1 MIKARHNPFSAQ
13 RIDSLSYR
21 FITGGWDDLLLK
33 LKRLN
38 YRAAIIGPYGAGKT
52 TLLEQLGKR
61 LQRQGYGTLNIF
73 VNQESPQ
80 LTFAQWN
87 AVLKS
92 KRENSIIF
100 FDGADL
106 LPFLQWI
113 LVKLLS
119 RRARGLVIAAHRPLG
134 LPVLIECQTT
144 PAVLADLL
152 NELIGPLEETMR
164 QAKDKLFRQH
174 NGNIR
179 EVLRDLYLV
188 CADQDGLT
196 YPSRV

>member
-13 RIDSLSYR
+13 RIDSLDYR
-21 FITGGWDDLLLK
+21 FITGGWDGLFLK

-38 YRAAIIGPYGAGKT
+38 YCAAIIGPYGSGKT

-73 VNQESPQ
+73 VNQESPH
-80 LTFAQWN
+80 LNFAQWN

-106 LPFLQWI
+106 LPFWQWI
-113 LVKLLS
+113 LVKLIS
-119 RRARGLVIAAHRPLG
+119 RRARGLVIAGHRRLG
-134 LPVLIECQTT
+134 LPVLIECQTN

-152 NELIGPLEETMR
+152 LELTGLVEEPLKR
-164 QAKDKLFRQH
+164 AGAKLFRQH

-179 EVLRDLYLV
+179 EVFRDLYLV
-188 CADQDGLT
+188 CADLK
-196 YPSRV
+196 PI